1 MHLSISPAAAGS
13 LAPTAVAPTAAMPQ
27 IGVATPPSPP
37 TTIDAALAQMMRG
50 PVGIALSKATRDQGV
65 RIIVTEEAG
74 FANYSNHTVRV
85 NPKVL
90 AGGYSVP
97 GVLAHELG
105 HAYVDLAGL
114 LKPLHKL
121 PYNLGTVGNEIVAE
135 AMASVIA
142 RDSGFARGASSV
154 TTPEGT
160 LRSIRGALDNILT
173 SDFYV
178 KYYKIDLTKC
188 TEQVRA
194 DTARTLY
201 QLSADAIT
209 KLGGTVPPEYAGV

>member
-1 MHLSISPAAAGS
+1 MRIAPITAPAGTIATAPASALAAAP
-13 LAPTAVAPTAAMPQ
+13 L
-27 IGVATPPSPP
+27 P
-37 TTIDAALAQMMRG
+37 TTPTTVDAALATMRHG
-50 PVGIALSKATRDQGV
+50 ALGTALSKATLDNGI
-65 RIIVTEEAG
+65 RIVVTEEAG

-105 HAYVDLAGL
+105 HAYVDLSGM
-114 LKPLHKL
+114 LKPLKDL
-121 PYNLGTVGNEIVAE
+121 PYRLGTVGNEIVAE
-135 AMASVIA
+135 ALASAIA

-160 LRSIRGALDNILT
+160 LRSMRGALDNILT

-194 DTARTLY
+194 ETARTLY
-201 QLSADAIT
+201 TLAAGAIT
-209 KLGGTVPPEYAGV
+209 KLGGTVPPEYAVA

>member
-1 MHLSISPAAAGS
+1 MRIAPITAPAGTIATAPASALAAAP
-13 LAPTAVAPTAAMPQ
+13 L
-27 IGVATPPSPP
+27 P
-37 TTIDAALAQMMRG
+37 TTPTTVDAALATMRHG
-50 PVGIALSKATRDQGV
+50 ALGTALSKATLDNGIHIV
-65 RIIVTEEAG
+65 VTEEAG

-105 HAYVDLAGL
+105 HAYVDLSGM
-114 LKPLHKL
+114 LKPLKDL
-121 PYNLGTVGNEIVAE
+121 PYRLGTVGNEIVAE
-135 AMASVIA
+135 ALASAIA

-160 LRSIRGALDNILT
+160 LRSMRGALDNILT

-194 DTARTLY
+194 ETARTLY
-201 QLSADAIT
+201 TLAAGAIT
-209 KLGGTVPPEYAGV
+209 KLGGTVPPEYAVA